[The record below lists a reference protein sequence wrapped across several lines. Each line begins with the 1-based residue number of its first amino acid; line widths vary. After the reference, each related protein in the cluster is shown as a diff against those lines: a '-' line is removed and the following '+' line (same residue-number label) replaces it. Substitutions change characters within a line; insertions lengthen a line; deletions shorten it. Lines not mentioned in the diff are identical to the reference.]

1 MCFNLV
7 CMENCSDE
15 KNWNFLFTFVIS
27 VYILLLKTEL
37 RTSDFKHFHWL
48 AGHRLSV
55 HIHTVPNMVKE
66 HVSNKASRK
75 HFCSSEKK
83 WPTKDNLTGIDRGR

>member
-1 MCFNLV
+1 MCVFNLV

-15 KNWNFLFTFVIS
+15 KNWNFLFTVVIS

-55 HIHTVPNMVKE
+55 HIHTVKE
-66 HVSNKASRK
+66 HVSNTGNIFAALRK
-75 HFCSSEKK
+75 NGRQKTI
-83 WPTKDNLTGIDRGR
+83 WTGIERGR